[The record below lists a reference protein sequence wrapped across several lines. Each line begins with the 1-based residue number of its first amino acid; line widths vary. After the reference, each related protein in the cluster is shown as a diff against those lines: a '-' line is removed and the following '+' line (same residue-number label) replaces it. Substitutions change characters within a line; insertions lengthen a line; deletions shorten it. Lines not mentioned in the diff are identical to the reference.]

1 MGVLFFKPIP
11 RLAIWGHTLVKDY
24 FGYHDFPDGVG
35 QAWSFSCQK
44 GRSIKNY
51 LVILMNSF
59 RLLFR

>member
-44 GRSIKNY
+44 GLQIFVRLRHIKEKLY
-51 LVILMNSF
+51 
-59 RLLFR
+59 

>member
-35 QAWSFSCQK
+35 QKPFQQILE
-44 GRSIKNY
+44 GRIRIS
-51 LVILMNSF
+51 
-59 RLLFR
+59 

>member
-35 QAWSFSCQK
+35 QAWSFSMPK
-44 GRSIKNY
+44 RGFKY
-51 LVILMNSF
+51 L
-59 RLLFR
+59 